1 MKKFK
6 SISVVMTAA
15 LLMTSLLT
23 ACNTNTETT
32 TTSDTSETIGSS
44 EATPGSEETSESE
57 SSEGA
62 TTTTTPPSSEPSYDS
77 SSAPTGDPDATD
89 ASSEVVIGKT
99 KVMDAFKKSFKTM
112 YYGKVTSSYPK
123 IIIDG
128 VDTSAINNEISKKLK
143 KVSKK
148 NKSEYYYYIGED
160 YVSILIEVTHDVDWM
175 EYDHYIYNISRVTG
189 KKMSREEML
198 GSLGVKSSDFNSRVK
213 KQIVKQWE
221 TINKYDKT
229 AATKKLYKKAISK
242 KTLNSAIPYANE
254 KGKLCY
260 FIKGMEMPAGA
271 AYVDSYGPC

>member
-62 TTTTTPPSSEPSYDS
+62 TTTTTPPSS
-77 SSAPTGDPDATD
+77 APTGDPDATA

-99 KVMDAFKKSFKTM
+99 EVVDAYKKTFKTM
-112 YYGKVTSSYPK
+112 YYGKVTSHYPK
-123 IIIDG
+123 IVIDG
-128 VDTSAINNEISKKLK
+128 VDTSSINKEISKKLK

-271 AYVDSYGPC
+271 AYVDSYGTC

>member
-62 TTTTTPPSSEPSYDS
+62 TTTTTPPSSE
-77 SSAPTGDPDATD
+77 
-89 ASSEVVIGKT
+89 VVIGKT

-143 KVSKK
+143 KVSKN